1 MLMNKIKM
9 NIRKS
14 AIAWTFVL
22 IILSCNID
30 VEAAKASRPK
40 SNRKTPNHSH
50 VALSYPSSHS
60 SHGHSNTHQQPVQ
73 KQTVH
78 QSYNPAPSA
87 PVLPSNT
94 HNTNINNNNKPVGW
108 DVPHSNTP
116 VQQHTVPN
124 THSAPPAYH
133 PGPPPPYSSNPQSG
147 FNSHVPAGPPPPYS
161 ANPQS
166 GFNSHVP
173 AGQPAYPAG
182 ASYPSELKLCT

>member
-1 MLMNKIKM
+1 MD
-9 NIRKS
+9 IRKS

-94 HNTNINNNNKPVGW
+94 HNTNINNNNNNKPVGW

-133 PGPPPPYSSNPQSG
+133 P
-147 FNSHVPAGPPPPYS
+147 GPPPPYS